1 MMRTKK
7 HGGLIKTA
15 TGIQGFDD
23 ITGGGLPQ
31 GRTTLLMGG
40 PGSGKT
46 VFALQALVHGVRN
59 GEPGILV
66 TFQESPRQIVEN
78 AATFGWDLG
87 LLEKDKLVILDA
99 RVRPT
104 VLKSIE
110 LYLSG
115 LLAGIRVVANE
126 MGAKRVVF
134 DSMDA
139 LLSLLG
145 DRMTER
151 HELFRLRDWLLES
164 GFTALITVPGEG
176 EDPFMSQRHGSM
188 QFMADCVV
196 NLKHEVNNAAAAR
209 SLRVL
214 KYRGSGFVE
223 SEFPFLIGPTGLE
236 VACAPKMQATSLIAR
251 ENGRV
256 GIQQEIGMAQN
267 DFNAR
272 IKSLNRQLEIKQAEL
287 DFLLQSRLGKKSNA
301 AGRPAASSSRKSTG
315 SLKTRQGR
323 SGVLAK
329 SMFASAHPATRKRP
343 ASPR

>member
-7 HGGLIKTA
+7 NDGLIKTA

-31 GRTTLLMGG
+31 NRATLVMGG

-46 VFALQALVHGVRN
+46 VFALQTLVHGVLN

-78 AATFGWDLG
+78 ASTFGWDLG
-87 LLEKDKLVILDA
+87 RLEKDKLVILDA
-99 RVRPT
+99 RIRPN
-104 VLKSIE
+104 VLKSID

-126 MGAKRVVF
+126 MRAKRVVF
-134 DSMDA
+134 DSLDS
-139 LLSLLG
+139 LLSLLS

-164 GFTALITVPGEG
+164 GFTSIITVPAEG
-176 EDPFMSQRHGSM
+176 EDPLISQRHGSM

-196 NLKHEVNNAAAAR
+196 NLRHEVSSSTAAR

-214 KYRGSGFVE
+214 KYRGSGFAE

-236 VACAPKMQATSLIAR
+236 VAGAPKMQAVSLVSQ

-256 GIQQEIGMAQN
+256 GIQREIGLAHD
-267 DFNAR
+267 DFKAR

-287 DFLLQSRLGKKSNA
+287 DFLLQSKGKSKSKIRGQVGGTPRKGVKGLKA
-301 AGRPAASSSRKSTG
+301 HKGRNGA
-315 SLKTRQGR
+315 
-323 SGVLAK
+323 LAK
-329 SMFASAHPATRKRP
+329 SLLAAGPAAARKRP
-343 ASPR
+343 A

>member
-1 MMRTKK
+1 MRRTKK
-7 HGGLIKTA
+7 NDGLIKTT

-31 GRTTLLMGG
+31 GRTTLVMGG

-46 VFALQALVHGVRN
+46 VFALQTLVHGVLK

-78 AATFGWDLG
+78 AASFGWDLAQ
-87 LLEKDKLVILDA
+87 LEKDKLVILDA
-99 RVRPT
+99 RIRPN

-126 MGAKRVVF
+126 MNAKRVVF
-134 DSMDA
+134 DSLDA
-139 LLSLLG
+139 LLCLLC

-164 GFTALITVPGEG
+164 GFTSLITIPAEG
-176 EDPFMSQRHGSM
+176 EDPLMSQHHGPM

-196 NLKHEVNNAAAAR
+196 NLRHEVSNPTSAR

-214 KYRGSGFVE
+214 KYRGSGFAE
-223 SEFPFLIGPTGLE
+223 SEFPFLIGPTGCE
-236 VACAPKMQATSLIAR
+236 VACAPKMQAASLVAR
-251 ENGRV
+251 ENDRTTDL
-256 GIQQEIGMAQN
+256 QQEIGFVRD
-267 DFNAR
+267 DFKAR

-287 DFLLQSRLGKKSNA
+287 DFLLQSKANGKSKILRSHADKSL
-301 AGRPAASSSRKSTG
+301 RKG
-315 SLKTRQGR
+315 VNGMKTRNGKN
-323 SGVLAK
+323 GALAK
-329 SMFASAHPATRKRP
+329 SRLASDRSAARKRP
-343 ASPR
+343 A

>member
-1 MMRTKK
+1 MTHTKK
-7 HGGLIKTA
+7 NGGLIKTT

-31 GRTTLLMGG
+31 GRTTLVMGG

-46 VFALQALVHGVRN
+46 VFALQALVHGVLN

-78 AATFGWDLG
+78 AATFGWDLTQ
-87 LLEKDKLVILDA
+87 LEKDKLVILDA
-99 RVRPT
+99 RIRPN

-126 MGAKRVVF
+126 MSAKRVVF
-134 DSMDA
+134 DSLDA

-145 DRMTER
+145 DRTTER
-151 HELFRLRDWLLES
+151 HELFLLRDWLLES
-164 GFTALITVPGEG
+164 GFTSLITVPAEG
-176 EDPFMSQRHGSM
+176 GDALISQRHSSM

-196 NLKHEVNNAAAAR
+196 NLRHEVSSSTAAR

-214 KYRGSGFVE
+214 KYRGSGFAE

-236 VACAPKMQATSLIAR
+236 VAGAPKMQASLLSR
-251 ENGRV
+251 ENGHV
-256 GIQQEIGMAQN
+256 GIQQEIGLARN
-267 DFNAR
+267 DFEAR
-272 IKSLNRQLEIKQAEL
+272 IKTLNHQLEIKQAEL
-287 DFLLQSRLGKKSNA
+287 DFLLQSKANGKSKVRGHASESLGKSVN
-301 AGRPAASSSRKSTG
+301 G
-315 SLKTRQGR
+315 LKTRKGR
-323 SGVLAK
+323 NGSLAK
-329 SMFASAHPATRKRP
+329 SLPASNRAAARKRP
-343 ASPR
+343 A